1 MRTSFVLAF
10 LALVALPGCPKGGG
24 AVGLGGGDQSQFKN
38 LETSPQENFQSGVT
52 YLMNPDKKTGL
63 VDYNTAYQRFLAAA
77 NLGAGPKAHYNAG
90 WTAEQLG
97 QLGDAEMHYRKA
109 WEADPAYDTA
119 MLSLARVL
127 EQQGKNGEALGIHK
141 VNVEKNPTN
150 WDLRSDY
157 VSSLVK
163 GQRYEE
169 ALAEAQEILRHKKD
183 DPAVYRNLS
192 AMFYAQKN
200 YGMSQLT
207 AEKALSINEND
218 PGIYNNM
225 GVTYLIQGDEPAAI
239 EKFQAA
245 IKLQPQHFESNM
257 NLGWVALNSG
267 DYTLAKTC
275 FEAATTA
282 MPSNLDAKLGLAIA
296 QRGMKDYAAA
306 EDLYN
311 QIIAANPKYEAAY
324 LNAAA
329 LHARYTKEFE
339 KAQKI
344 LDSYIGVMGGVVPPI
359 VAEQKAEVDRLQAEE
374 AERKRLEAEQKKA
387 EEERQRRN
395 EELLTNM
402 ANTISGAK
410 TKLSSNSSCIDPAF
424 AEEVGMVLEQAQ
436 QVVDAKE
443 ADMAP
448 DMQQMLDA
456 YMPALEEMVA
466 GCGGGAAPAPAPE
479 SPEGAPPAE
488 GGETPTP

>member
-10 LALVALPGCPKGGG
+10 VALLALPGCPKGGG
-24 AVGLGGGDQSQFKN
+24 AVGLGGGDQKFTTAQ
-38 LETSPQENFQSGVT
+38 LETDPRANFQSGVNF
-52 YLMNPDKKTGL
+52 LMNPDKKTGL
-63 VDYNTAYQRFLAAA
+63 VDYNTAYQRFNAAA
-77 NLGAGPKAHYNAG
+77 NLGAGPKASYNAG
-90 WTAEQLG
+90 WTAEQMG
-97 QLGDAEMHYRKA
+97 QLSDAEMHYRKA
-109 WEADPAYDTA
+109 WEADPAYEVA

-127 EQQGKNGEALGIHK
+127 EEQGKNAEALAIHK
-141 VNVEKNPTN
+141 ANVDKNPTN

-163 GQRYEE
+163 AQRYDE
-169 ALAEAQEILRHKKD
+169 ALSEAQEILRHKKD

-192 AMFYAQKN
+192 AMYYAQKN

-207 AEKALSINEND
+207 AEKALSINEGD

-245 IKLQPQHFESNM
+245 IKLQPQHFEANM

-267 DYTLAKTC
+267 DYTLAKTA
-275 FEAATTA
+275 FDGATAAN
-282 MPSNLDAKLGLAIA
+282 PSNLDAKLGLAVA
-296 QRGMKDYAAA
+296 QRGLKDYAAA
-306 EDLYN
+306 EELYK

-324 LNAAA
+324 FNAAA
-329 LHARYTKEFE
+329 LHSRYTKDFGE
-339 KAQKI
+339 AQKY
-344 LDSYIGVMGGVVPPI
+344 LDAYITMMGGTISPSHPVF
-359 VAEQKAEVDRLQAEE
+359 AQKAEVDRLQAEE
-374 AERKRLEAEQKKA
+374 AERKRIEAEQKKA
-387 EEERQRRN
+387 EEERQKRN

-402 ANTISGAK
+402 ANAIAGAK
-410 TKLSSNSSCIDPAF
+410 SKLTVPCIDPSF
-424 AEEVGMVLEQAQ
+424 VEEVTMVLEQAQ

-456 YMPALEEMVA
+456 YLPALEEA
-466 GCGGGAAPAPAPE
+466 AACAGGAAPAPAPE
-479 SPEGAPPAE
+479 GAPAE
-488 GGETPTP
+488 GTPTEETPAP